1 MVSDPSR
8 IWNMPIESMLPIC
21 VNPILFT
28 MVTARWYPP
37 VVSWF
42 IIPIN
47 YRYKPPFIN
56 PSYWTDVHQLSDSE
70 LGHHLVG
77 GGGVYVSLLERTCFL
92 GSWIYWGDFTS
103 LSDTDT
109 ARMVALNPAPLGNN
123 ILYTYMIIHDHPWQY
138 GYSGCQNYRT

>member
-1 MVSDPSR
+1 
-8 IWNMPIESMLPIC
+8 MPIESMLPIC

-77 GGGVYVSLLERTCFL
+77 GARLCFTLGKDLFLRKGFTVSRFH
-92 GSWIYWGDFTS
+92 
-103 LSDTDT
+103 LSNTDTDT
-109 ARMVALNPAPLGNN
+109 ARMVALNPAQLGNK
-123 ILYTYMIIHDHPWQY
+123 
-138 GYSGCQNYRT
+138 